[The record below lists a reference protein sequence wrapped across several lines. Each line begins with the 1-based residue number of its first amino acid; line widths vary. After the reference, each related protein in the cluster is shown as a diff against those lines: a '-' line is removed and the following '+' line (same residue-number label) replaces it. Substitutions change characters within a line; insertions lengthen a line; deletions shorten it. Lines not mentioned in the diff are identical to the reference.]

1 MIPRVPWRVR
11 SWIQWTITRFS
22 LIKVTLMTV
31 LGWISVGQRFIE
43 RQLLTSRKRDKAQ
56 SRAVVIEA
64 ESLEKIELLTHA
76 LLPSSFSLYGNVLT
90 PHQSVNTVSYT
101 TTPQFVKVQTANV
114 PATLTN
120 FTAPFNPSFSLFDP
134 SLGTLTSVNITS
146 NTYLSSVI
154 QSQNLSQTTPASIT
168 ASISGAYSITGFPSA
183 LNGSLEN
190 YSATETAAAYK
201 GEDTFTGPSTVNF
214 NGLSTSSSQTQ
225 TLTDTADLAFF
236 TASAGHST
244 VTPNLQMN
252 ATAGAS
258 APNGNIQTSVVTNG
272 LGTVSVSYT
281 YTPPAP
287 EAVSLVRYG
296 IHHQQ
301 TQLQL
306 TFSGYVDPAQANTP
320 NTYRVIVPNKSGSFT
335 GPGVTY
341 IAIAQATFDPNTNSV
356 TLIPARRLNVHY
368 QFQLQVKLPVNN
380 GNVIVLDFGGK
391 QSLGG
396 FNNHHGQFVPF
407 AAKAHH

>member
-146 NTYLSSVI
+146 NT
-154 QSQNLSQTTPASIT
+154 
-168 ASISGAYSITGFPSA
+168 
-183 LNGSLEN
+183 
-190 YSATETAAAYK
+190 
-201 GEDTFTGPSTVNF
+201 
-214 NGLSTSSSQTQ
+214 
-225 TLTDTADLAFF
+225 
-236 TASAGHST
+236 
-244 VTPNLQMN
+244 
-252 ATAGAS
+252 
-258 APNGNIQTSVVTNG
+258 
-272 LGTVSVSYT
+272 
-281 YTPPAP
+281 
-287 EAVSLVRYG
+287 
-296 IHHQQ
+296 
-301 TQLQL
+301 
-306 TFSGYVDPAQANTP
+306 
-320 NTYRVIVPNKSGSFT
+320 
-335 GPGVTY
+335 
-341 IAIAQATFDPNTNSV
+341 
-356 TLIPARRLNVHY
+356 
-368 QFQLQVKLPVNN
+368 
-380 GNVIVLDFGGK
+380 
-391 QSLGG
+391 
-396 FNNHHGQFVPF
+396 
-407 AAKAHH
+407 